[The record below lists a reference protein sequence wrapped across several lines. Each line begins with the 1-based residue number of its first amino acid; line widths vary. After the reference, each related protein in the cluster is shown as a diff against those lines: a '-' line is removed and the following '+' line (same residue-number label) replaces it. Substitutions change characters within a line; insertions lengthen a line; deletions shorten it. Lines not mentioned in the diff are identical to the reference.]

1 MFTLDESGGRPCGR
15 SLAALVFFASLLGA
29 TAPGYAQDDPAP
41 LLAVATSETAQRGRE
56 LAGAI
61 SAYLTGLQV
70 EVRQIPAGSRGD
82 AVAAAKTAGAR
93 AVLWAGA
100 NLEGVV
106 LVKLEG
112 GATGATPI
120 SVPDAGQGWTARCEI
135 AASKILALTPTI
147 LATPDEEES
156 PVTGAPETSK
166 KPRKPAAAPAE
177 EPPPDPEET
186 PPEEPE
192 GDAGT
197 PRDEQPA
204 AAAEPEAPTWAW
216 GIAPRVG
223 AVFPLGE
230 LSPFVCA
237 GLQIEI
243 APPVF
248 GRIFSIAADVSFT
261 RPERREKLEDPL
273 YGELRY
279 VHKVYLTRASVE
291 ALLRLPG
298 RHTQFAALIGAG
310 AVLNHILS
318 RQTTSLDDFTATEES
333 IEPGVVGLAAAEAR
347 LGQGY
352 AFWEV
357 RYHYSD
363 LDQFLTGDT
372 STSSIEASLGYR
384 VIF

>member
-1 MFTLDESGGRPCGR
+1 M
-15 SLAALVFFASLLGA
+15 
-29 TAPGYAQDDPAP
+29 
-41 LLAVATSETAQRGRE
+41 E
-56 LAGAI
+56 LASAV
-61 SAYLTGLQV
+61 SAYLTGLDL
-70 EVRQIPAGSRGD
+70 EVRRIESNSRD
-82 AVAAAKTAGAR
+82 AAMSAARNVGAR
-93 AVLWAGA
+93 ALLWADS
-100 NLEGVV
+100 NLEQVF
-106 LVKLEG
+106 LTRLEG
-112 GATGATPI
+112 STAETTPI
-120 SVPDAGQGWTARCEI
+120 DVPDSGQGWTARCEI

-147 LATPDEEES
+147 LATPDEEEL
-156 PVTGAPETSK
+156 PVTGVPEPSK
-166 KPRKPAAAPAE
+166 RPRKPAAAPAE
-177 EPPPDPEET
+177 EPPPHPEEA

-192 GDAGT
+192 EDAGT
-197 PRDEQPA
+197 PDEQP
-204 AAAEPEAPTWAW
+204 EPEAPTWAW

-230 LSPFVCA
+230 LAPFVCA

-248 GRIFSIAADVSFT
+248 GRLFSLAADVSFT
-261 RPERREKLEDPL
+261 RPERRGKVEDPL
-273 YGELRY
+273 YGEHRY

-298 RHTQFAALIGAG
+298 RHTRFAALLGAG

-347 LGQGY
+347 LGRGY
-352 AFWEV
+352 VFLEV

-372 STSSIEASLGYR
+372 STSSVEAALGYR